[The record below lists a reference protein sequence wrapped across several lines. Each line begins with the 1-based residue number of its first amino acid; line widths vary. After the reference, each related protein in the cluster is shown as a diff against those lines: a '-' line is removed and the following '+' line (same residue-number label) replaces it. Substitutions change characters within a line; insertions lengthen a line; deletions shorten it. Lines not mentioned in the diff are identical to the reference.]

1 MISVRAQLAMSCL
14 LASSVVIAEGS
25 LPSKGYLLAEGSL
38 PAEGSLLASGSDKTV
53 SIDDYQDF
61 KKTLQRGQR
70 EIEKNERLLHH
81 HDIHTLIPEVFQ
93 EDVNRVFDGKR
104 ETNETR
110 ATKETK
116 ALSEERLLIDSVS
129 YSNEIKS
136 NSKVESEKTK
146 QDQTSV
152 VSAVEGQKITNAHPV
167 QPLDAVRHHSAKKE
181 STNSN
186 LLRGK
191 DRIELKPRVSY
202 PKANTVKYGIKMGT
216 QIQVKLVGGAT
227 SVQLGLVRFELLEA
241 VTGEEDVLPVGT
253 LIFGKP
259 FANNGSDRIQVRIT
273 KGITPDGD
281 EFSLR
286 GWIRGS
292 DGMDGLLGKV
302 VSDGQLIAR
311 SLNETVNAAGRAA
324 LASVADDS
332 IALTSMKSGLSNAQS
347 EQSEESDRVFGRP
360 EFIVQ
365 ASEQFALLEIE
376 RTF

>member
-1 MISVRAQLAMSCL
+1 M
-14 LASSVVIAEGS
+14 VIAEG
-25 LPSKGYLLAEGSL
+25 PLLAEGSL
-38 PAEGSLLASGSDKTV
+38 PAKGYLLAEGSDKTV

-70 EIEKNERLLHH
+70 EIEQNERLLHH

-93 EDVNRVFDGKR
+93 EGANRVADGKG
-104 ETNETR
+104 ETEKTR
-110 ATKETK
+110 ATKGAKES
-116 ALSEERLLIDSVS
+116 SEGRPLKEAVS
-129 YSNEIKS
+129 QSADIYSNGE
-136 NSKVESEKTK
+136 VESEKAK
-146 QDQTSV
+146 QDQI
-152 VSAVEGQKITNAHPV
+152 SAAPGTREQKIANTHPV
-167 QPLDAVRHHSAKKE
+167 QPRDADRQHSAKGAAKKE
-181 STNSN
+181 SSNSN

-302 VSDGQLIAR
+302 VSDGQLVAR

-365 ASEQFALLEIE
+365 ASEQLAMLEIE

>member
-14 LASSVVIAEGS
+14 LVSSMVIAEG
-25 LPSKGYLLAEGSL
+25 PLLAEGSL
-38 PAEGSLLASGSDKTV
+38 PAKGSDKTV

-70 EIEKNERLLHH
+70 EIEQSEKLLHH

-93 EDVNRVFDGKR
+93 EGANRVADGKG
-104 ETNETR
+104 ETEKTR
-110 ATKETK
+110 IIKETK
-116 ALSEERLLIDSVS
+116 GSSEGRSLKEAVS
-129 YSNEIKS
+129 QSAEIKS
-136 NSKVESEKTK
+136 NSEVESEKAK
-146 QDQTSV
+146 QDQISDAPGTR
-152 VSAVEGQKITNAHPV
+152 EQKIANTHPV
-167 QPLDAVRHHSAKKE
+167 QPRDADRQHSAKGAAKKE
-181 STNSN
+181 SSNSN

-302 VSDGQLIAR
+302 VSDGQLVAR

-365 ASEQFALLEIE
+365 ASEQLAMLEIE

>member
-1 MISVRAQLAMSCL
+1 MRKGRAQLAMSCL
-14 LASSVVIAEGS
+14 LVSSMVIAEGPLLADGS
-25 LPSKGYLLAEGSL
+25 LPAKGYLLAE
-38 PAEGSLLASGSDKTV
+38 GSDKTV

-70 EIEKNERLLHH
+70 EIEQSERLLHH

-93 EDVNRVFDGKR
+93 EGANRVPDGKG
-104 ETNETR
+104 ETEKTR
-110 ATKETK
+110 ATKGSKES
-116 ALSEERLLIDSVS
+116 SEGRPLKEAVS
-129 YSNEIKS
+129 QSAEIKS
-136 NSKVESEKTK
+136 NSEVESEKAK
-146 QDQTSV
+146 QDQIST
-152 VSAVEGQKITNAHPV
+152 APRTREQKIANTYPV
-167 QPLDAVRHHSAKKE
+167 QPRDAARYHSANGAAKKE

-302 VSDGQLIAR
+302 VSDGQLVAR

-365 ASEQFALLEIE
+365 ASEQLAMLEIE

>member
-1 MISVRAQLAMSCL
+1 MRKGRAQLAMSCL
-14 LASSVVIAEGS
+14 LVSSMVIAEG
-25 LPSKGYLLAEGSL
+25 PLLAEGSL
-38 PAEGSLLASGSDKTV
+38 PAKGYLLAEGSDKTV

-70 EIEKNERLLHH
+70 EIEQNERLLHH

-93 EDVNRVFDGKR
+93 EGANRVADGKG
-104 ETNETR
+104 ETEKTR

-116 ALSEERLLIDSVS
+116 ESSEGRPLKEAVS
-129 YSNEIKS
+129 QSAEIKS
-136 NSKVESEKTK
+136 NSEVESEKAK
-146 QDQTSV
+146 QDQI
-152 VSAVEGQKITNAHPV
+152 SAAPGTREQKITSLHPA
-167 QPLDAVRHHSAKKE
+167 QPRDAVRYHSANEAAKKE
-181 STNSN
+181 SSNSN

-216 QIQVKLVGGAT
+216 QIRVKLVGGAT

-302 VSDGQLIAR
+302 VSDGQLVAR

-365 ASEQFALLEIE
+365 ASEQLAMLEIE